1 MYKKI
6 LIPLENSPADD
17 VIVDHVTPLAKLTG
31 ASILLVHVAD
41 GFVARYQEMLNLSD
55 SEEILKDRAYLERRA
70 MELAEQGIRVD
81 YRLERGEPFKVILN
95 LVKETGCDLVAMA
108 THGHKFLG
116 DLIFGTVA
124 EHVRHRTDV
133 PILMIKSP
141 KKS

>member
-1 MYKKI
+1 MYRKI
-6 LIPLENSPADD
+6 LIPLENSAADD
-17 VIVDHVTPLAKLTG
+17 VIVAHVTPLAKLIG

-55 SEEILKDRAYLERRA
+55 SEEIVKDRAYLERRA

-81 YRLERGEPFKVILN
+81 YRLERGEPSKVILN
-95 LVKETGCDLVAMA
+95 LVEETGCDLVAMA

-124 EHVRHRTDV
+124 EHLRHRTDV
-133 PILMIKSP
+133 PILMIRAP
-141 KKS
+141 KK